1 MNLSSFKPKIVLI
14 LVGSTVVISSCKE
27 AFTEEA
33 PTTNLTQCTARV
45 AAVTEHPGQLLA
57 SNCFQ
62 CHGTN
67 GYGMEHLAG
76 MKPNELI
83 SELNEMKAKNVGDDI
98 MNVHAQ
104 AYTIEEVKLIA
115 DFFSKQ

>member
-1 MNLSSFKPKIVLI
+1 MNLSSFKPKIFFTLI
-14 LVGSTVVISSCKE
+14 AGTFLISSCKE
-27 AFTEEA
+27 QFLAE
-33 PTTNLTQCTARV
+33 TTTTKATLNNARV
-45 AAVTEHPGQLLA
+45 AAVVEHPGRSLA

-76 MKPNELI
+76 MKVNELI
-83 SELNEMKAKNVGDDI
+83 GEMNEMKAKNVGADI

-104 AYTIEEVKLIA
+104 AYTADEVKLIA

>member
-1 MNLSSFKPKIVLI
+1 MLLGCSVA
-14 LVGSTVVISSCKE
+14 ISSCKE
-27 AFTEEA
+27 SFTKEV
-33 PTTNLTQCTARV
+33 PTTDVAQRTARV
-45 AAVTEHPGQLLA
+45 AVITEHPGQLLA

-76 MKPNELI
+76 MKTTELI
-83 SELNEMKAKNVGDDI
+83 SELTEMTGKTVGADI

-104 AYTIEEVKLIA
+104 AYTTDEVKLIA